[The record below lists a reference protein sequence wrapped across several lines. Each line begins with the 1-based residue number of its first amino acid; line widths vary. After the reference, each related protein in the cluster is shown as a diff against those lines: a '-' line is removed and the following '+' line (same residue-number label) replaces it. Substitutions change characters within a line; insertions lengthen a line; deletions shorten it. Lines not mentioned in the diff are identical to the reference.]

1 MINISHQLILSRN
14 QILGTSIHFACSSLH
29 RFSNNNRPH
38 PTRMSTP
45 SPKQAIDLL
54 QAVQSLKVCEFQ
66 TLFHYPI
73 DHNRSIHLKLLT
85 TLFLSPW
92 HTQTT
97 KRTGWVK
104 REVQAP
110 ESIADHMYRMSIMSL
125 LAQGTQY
132 DYIKCIK
139 LAIIH
144 DIAEC
149 IVGDITPTCGVSDED
164 KFNLESQGITKLK
177 EMIGSNTLAG
187 DDIESLWNEYERGKT
202 PEASLVKDFD
212 KLEMILQAHE
222 YETAQG
228 MKLQEFFDSTDGKWR
243 TEMGKMWAEEIYKR
257 RREQAIEQK

>member
-1 MINISHQLILSRN
+1 
-14 QILGTSIHFACSSLH
+14 
-29 RFSNNNRPH
+29 
-38 PTRMSTP
+38 MSTP

-54 QAVQSLKVCEFQ
+54 QAVQSLKVVNGRPYS
-66 TLFHYPI
+66 TTPSITTAPI
-73 DHNRSIHLKLLT
+73 T
-85 TLFLSPW
+85 TKFSPAPFLPD
-92 HTQTT
+92 TQTT

-132 DYIKCIK
+132 DHIKCIK

-149 IVGDITPTCGVSDED
+149 IVGDITPTCGVSDQD
-164 KFNLESQGITKLK
+164 KFNLESQAITKLK
-177 EMIGSNTLAG
+177 EMIGSDTLAG
-187 DDIESLWNEYERGKT
+187 DDIESLWNEYEQGKT

-228 MKLQEFFDSTDGKWR
+228 MKLQEFFDSTNGKWR

-257 RREQAIEQK
+257 RREQVTEMKWIVVHMLLSSKD